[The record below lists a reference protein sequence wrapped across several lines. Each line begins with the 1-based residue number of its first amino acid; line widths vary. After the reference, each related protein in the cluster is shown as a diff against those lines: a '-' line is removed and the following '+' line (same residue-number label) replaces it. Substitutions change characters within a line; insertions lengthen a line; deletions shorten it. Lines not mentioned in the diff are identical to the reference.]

1 VNDLLSQAK
10 TALKDGRKVE
20 ARRLLVQLIQQEPR
34 NETAWLWLSGAV
46 DRAEDRRRCLE
57 QILIINPGNELAKRG
72 LLRLGFIPAVK
83 EPESIDTGRMEPDS
97 EAQALLA
104 KWPTERIVA
113 ISAVVFVVVVL
124 AVVVVFT
131 PLRDYLVQLVSGRA
145 VEAVSATLQVASQ
158 LDDAAATF
166 TPIPTWTL
174 TPPSAAISA
183 ATPTPLPTAISTAT
197 PRPTDVGFTPGD
209 PTATPLGEEIVD
221 SHYLQGKEAYEAG
234 DYARVLGLM
243 NLVLEANPDL
253 APPHWYRGMAY
264 FYLGDYESGLF
275 EMEQALAID
284 PEYALAYADR
294 GLMYAALG
302 DLDKAI
308 ADWERALE
316 IDPSLAKVYHNRG
329 MMYFNQGDY
338 LRALDEYN
346 MALVIDPTR
355 TSSFYNRGEVFIHL
369 GRYQECLD
377 TANEAISRD
386 SEFWVAYFVRG
397 SCNSLLSNNQA
408 ALKDFLIYVEAV
420 PDDYL
425 GWFNL
430 GILYYRLG
438 DTELALESYD
448 RAIAL
453 DPDDPSPRYNRALIY
468 MDLEEYTL
476 AIADLNIVLSQ
487 GEFMEARDA
496 RGVAHYHLGNYN
508 QAIAD
513 LRRSSELNPTHVATY
528 AFLTRAYFARERYV
542 EAIEAASRGLMISP
556 PTVSTPIC
564 FLVRGRAYYE
574 LGDYERAIE
583 DLSAALEFE
592 VSAEAYYYRGI
603 AYQANGQIEE
613 AIRDFE
619 LCIQAHVP
627 GDGMEAEVKDARV
640 RLDRLRD

>member
-1 VNDLLSQAK
+1 VDDLLSQAK
-10 TALKDGRKVE
+10 AALKDGRKDE
-20 ARRLLVQLIQQEPR
+20 ARRLLVRLIQQEPR
-34 NETAWLWLSGAV
+34 DETAWLWLSGAV
-46 DRAEDRRRCLE
+46 ERAEDQRRCLK
-57 QILIINPGNELAKRG
+57 QILTINPSNELAKRG
-72 LLRLGFIPAVK
+72 LARLGFVSEVK
-83 EPESIDTGRMEPDS
+83 VPESIDTSLERPPS
-97 EAQALLA
+97 KSQSLQT
-104 KWPTERIVA
+104 KWPSERIVA
-113 ISAVVFVVVVL
+113 ISAVAFVAVALVVVI
-124 AVVVVFT
+124 AFS
-131 PLRDYLVQLVSGRA
+131 PLREYLIQPVSGRA
-145 VEAVSATLQVASQ
+145 AEAVSATLQGASQ
-158 LDDAAATF
+158 LGDAAATF
-166 TPIPTWTL
+166 TPISTWTL
-174 TPPSAAISA
+174 TPSSAAIST

-197 PRPTDVGFTPGD
+197 PSPTDEGFTPGD
-209 PTATPLGEEIVD
+209 PTATPLGEGIVD

-234 DYARVLGLM
+234 DYARVLVLM

-253 APPHWYRGMAY
+253 APPHWYQGMAH

-302 DLDKAI
+302 DLDTAI

-329 MMYFNQGDY
+329 VMYFSQGNY

-346 MALVIDPTR
+346 MALAIDPTR
-355 TSSFYNRGEVFIHL
+355 ASSFYNRGEILIHL

-377 TANEAISRD
+377 TANEAIARD
-386 SEFWVAYFVRG
+386 SEFWVAYFIRG
-397 SCNSLLSNNQA
+397 SCNSLLRSNQA
-408 ALKDFLIYVEAV
+408 ALEDFLIYVEAV

-453 DPDDPSPRYNRALIY
+453 DSDDPSPRYNRALIY
-468 MDLEEYTL
+468 MDLEEYAL
-476 AIADLNIVLSQ
+476 AIADLDIVLSQ

-528 AFLTRAYFARERYV
+528 AFLARAYFARERYV
-542 EAIEAASRGLMISP
+542 EAVEAASRGLMISP

-583 DLSAALEFE
+583 DLSAALELE
-592 VSAEAYYYRGI
+592 ASAEAYYYRGI
-603 AYQANGQIEE
+603 AYQANGQVEE
-613 AIRDFE
+613 AIKDFE
-619 LCIQAHVP
+619 LCIQVHVP

-640 RLDRLRD
+640 RLDQLQD